1 MTHGPIVISYCLQ
14 IKKTSILSLE
24 AYKYNPINSAVENL
38 LKEYTE
44 LSMSNEETPQ
54 QGDELENEIETE
66 QPNTE
71 NVTDV
76 EFVELTE
83 DQQRIVE
90 LEAAV
95 IAAETK
101 FVDQKDSVMRAIA
114 DADNARKRAQGEI
127 DKARK
132 FALEKFAGELLPVA
146 DNLER
151 ALQVANPE
159 NETIKPIVDGVELTL
174 KSFLSTI
181 EKFGMKVI
189 DPQGQPFNPE
199 QHQAMS
205 MQENSELPPNT
216 VLAVMQKGYE
226 INGRLL
232 RPAMVMVTRAPEG
245 GVDTQA

>member
-1 MTHGPIVISYCLQ
+1 L
-14 IKKTSILSLE
+14 KL
-24 AYKYNPINSAVENL
+24 INITPLLVAVKNL

-44 LSMSNEETPQ
+44 LSMSNEQTPQ
-54 QGDELENEIETE
+54 QGEELETDIEVEVE
-66 QPNTE
+66 QQDAE
-71 NVTDV
+71 Q

-95 IAAETK
+95 IAAESK
-101 FVDQKDSVMRAIA
+101 VVDQKDSVMRAIA

-159 NETIKPIVDGVELTL
+159 DEAIKPIIDGVELTL

-181 EKFGMKVI
+181 EKFGMSVI

-199 QHQAMS
+199 KHQAMS
-205 MQENSELPPNT
+205 MQENAELAPNT

-232 RPAMVMVTRAPEG
+232 RPAMVMVTRAPEA

>member
-1 MTHGPIVISYCLQ
+1 M
-14 IKKTSILSLE
+14 
-24 AYKYNPINSAVENL
+24 
-38 LKEYTE
+38 E
-44 LSMSNEETPQ
+44 LSMSEKQTPQ
-54 QGDELENEIETE
+54 HDEELDAGIEAE
-66 QPNTE
+66 QQNAE
-71 NVTDV
+71 QQV
-76 EFVELTE
+76 VELTE
-83 DQQRIVE
+83 DEQRIVE
-90 LEAAV
+90 LETAL

-101 FVDQKDSVMRAIA
+101 LAEQKDSVMRAIA

-159 NETIKPIVDGVELTL
+159 DEAIKPIVDGVELTL
-174 KSFLSTI
+174 KSFISTI
-181 EKFGMKVI
+181 EKFGMTVI
-189 DPQGQPFNPE
+189 DPQGQTFNPE
-199 QHQAMS
+199 KHQAMS
-205 MQENSELPPNT
+205 MQENAELPPNS

>member
-1 MTHGPIVISYCLQ
+1 MT
-14 IKKTSILSLE
+14 
-24 AYKYNPINSAVENL
+24 
-38 LKEYTE
+38 
-44 LSMSNEETPQ
+44 NEQTPQ
-54 QGDELENEIETE
+54 HDEELKADIEVE
-66 QPNTE
+66 QQDSEQKT
-71 NVTDV
+71 VD
-76 EFVELTE
+76 LTE
-83 DQQRIVE
+83 DQLRIVE

-101 FVDQKDSVMRAIA
+101 LVEQKDSVMRAIA

-159 NETIKPIVDGVELTL
+159 DEAIKPIMDGVEMTL
-174 KSFLSTI
+174 KSFFSTI
-181 EKFGMKVI
+181 EKFGMTVI

-199 QHQAMS
+199 KHQAMS
-205 MQENSELPPNT
+205 MQENTELPPNT
-216 VLAVMQKGYE
+216 VMAVMQKGYE

-232 RPAMVMVTRAPEG
+232 RPAMVLVTRAPEAT
-245 GVDTQA
+245 VDTQA

>member
-1 MTHGPIVISYCLQ
+1 
-14 IKKTSILSLE
+14 
-24 AYKYNPINSAVENL
+24 
-38 LKEYTE
+38 
-44 LSMSNEETPQ
+44 MSNEQNPQ
-54 QGDELENEIETE
+54 QDEEIDAGIEAEQQDAEKTNNE
-66 QPNTE
+66 
-71 NVTDV
+71 

-83 DQQRIVE
+83 DQQRIFE

-101 FVDQKDSVMRAIA
+101 MADQKDSVMRAIA
-114 DADNARKRAQGEI
+114 DADNVRKRAQGEI

-159 NETIKPIVDGVELTL
+159 DEAIKPIIDGVELTL
-174 KSFLSTI
+174 KSFFSTI
-181 EKFGMKVI
+181 EKFGMTVI

-205 MQENSELPPNT
+205 MQENTELPPNT

-245 GVDTQA
+245 GVDIQA

>member
-1 MTHGPIVISYCLQ
+1 
-14 IKKTSILSLE
+14 
-24 AYKYNPINSAVENL
+24 
-38 LKEYTE
+38 
-44 LSMSNEETPQ
+44 MSNEQTNQHEE
-54 QGDELENEIETE
+54 ELEAGVEVE
-66 QPNTE
+66 QQ
-71 NVTDV
+71 DV
-76 EFVELTE
+76 EQNAEQEVVELTE

-95 IAAETK
+95 VAAETK
-101 FVDQKDSVMRAIA
+101 FADQQDSVLRSIA
-114 DADNARKRAQGEI
+114 EADNARKRAQGEI

-151 ALQVANPE
+151 AIQVANPDDE
-159 NETIKPIVDGVELTL
+159 AIKPIVDGVELTL
-174 KSFLSTI
+174 KSFISTI
-181 EKFGMKVI
+181 EKFGMTVI

-205 MQENSELPPNT
+205 MQENAELPPNT
-216 VLAVMQKGYE
+216 VMAVMQKGYE

>member
-1 MTHGPIVISYCLQ
+1 MT
-14 IKKTSILSLE
+14 
-24 AYKYNPINSAVENL
+24 
-38 LKEYTE
+38 
-44 LSMSNEETPQ
+44 NEQTPQ
-54 QGDELENEIETE
+54 HDEELEVGTEAEQQNAEKAMNE
-66 QPNTE
+66 
-71 NVTDV
+71 
-76 EFVELTE
+76 EFVEFTE

-159 NETIKPIVDGVELTL
+159 DEAIKPIIDGVELTL
-174 KSFLSTI
+174 KSFISTI
-181 EKFGMKVI
+181 EKFGMTVI

-199 QHQAMS
+199 KHQAMS
-205 MQENSELPPNT
+205 MQENAELPANT
-216 VLAVMQKGYE
+216 VMAVMQKGYE

-232 RPAMVMVTRAPEG
+232 RPAMVLVTRAPEDK
-245 GVDTQA
+245 VDTQA

>member
-1 MTHGPIVISYCLQ
+1 L
-14 IKKTSILSLE
+14 KL
-24 AYKYNPINSAVENL
+24 INITPLLVAVKNL

-44 LSMSNEETPQ
+44 LGMSNEQTPQ
-54 QGDELENEIETE
+54 QGEELETNAETE
-66 QPNTE
+66 QQGAEPAS
-71 NVTDV
+71 
-76 EFVELTE
+76 VELTE
-83 DQQRIVE
+83 EQQRIVE
-90 LEAAV
+90 LETAV

-101 FVDQKDSVMRAIA
+101 IVDQKDSVMRAIA

-159 NETIKPIVDGVELTL
+159 DEAIKPIIDGVELTL

-181 EKFGMKVI
+181 EKFGMSVI

-199 QHQAMS
+199 KHQAMS
-205 MQENSELPPNT
+205 MQENTELPPNT

-232 RPAMVMVTRAPEG
+232 RPAMVLVTRAPEST
-245 GVDTQA
+245 VDTQA

>member
-1 MTHGPIVISYCLQ
+1 
-14 IKKTSILSLE
+14 
-24 AYKYNPINSAVENL
+24 
-38 LKEYTE
+38 
-44 LSMSNEETPQ
+44 MSNEQTPQ
-54 QGDELENEIETE
+54 QGAELETDIEVVE
-66 QPNTE
+66 QAQDAE
-71 NVTDV
+71 Q

-95 IAAETK
+95 IAAESK
-101 FVDQKDSVMRAIA
+101 VVEQKDSVMRAIA

-159 NETIKPIVDGVELTL
+159 DEAIKPIIDGVELTL
-174 KSFLSTI
+174 KSFFSTI

-199 QHQAMS
+199 KHQAMS
-205 MQENSELPPNT
+205 MQENAELAPNT

-232 RPAMVMVTRAPEG
+232 RPAMVLVTRAPEA

>member
-1 MTHGPIVISYCLQ
+1 L
-14 IKKTSILSLE
+14 KL
-24 AYKYNPINSAVENL
+24 INITPLLVAVKNL

-44 LSMSNEETPQ
+44 LSMSNEQTPQ
-54 QGDELENEIETE
+54 QGEELETNAETQQQDAE
-66 QPNTE
+66 QA
-71 NVTDV
+71 
-76 EFVELTE
+76 FVELTE

-101 FVDQKDSVMRAIA
+101 IVDQKDSVLRAIA

-159 NETIKPIVDGVELTL
+159 DEVIKPIIDGVELTL

-181 EKFGMKVI
+181 EKFGMTVI
-189 DPQGQPFNPE
+189 DPQGLPFNPE
-199 QHQAMS
+199 KHQAMS
-205 MQENSELPPNT
+205 MQENTELPPNT

-232 RPAMVMVTRAPEG
+232 RPAMVLVTRAPEST
-245 GVDTQA
+245 VDTQA

>member
-1 MTHGPIVISYCLQ
+1 
-14 IKKTSILSLE
+14 
-24 AYKYNPINSAVENL
+24 
-38 LKEYTE
+38 
-44 LSMSNEETPQ
+44 MSNEQTPQ
-54 QGDELENEIETE
+54 HDEELEADIQAE
-66 QPNTE
+66 QQDSE
-71 NVTDV
+71 QEV
-76 EFVELTE
+76 VELTE

-101 FVDQKDSVMRAIA
+101 LADQKDSVMRAIA

-159 NETIKPIVDGVELTL
+159 DEAIKPIMDGVELTL
-174 KSFLSTI
+174 KSFFSTI
-181 EKFGMKVI
+181 EKFGMTVI

-199 QHQAMS
+199 KHQAMS
-205 MQENSELPPNT
+205 MQENTELPPNS

>member
-1 MTHGPIVISYCLQ
+1 M
-14 IKKTSILSLE
+14 
-24 AYKYNPINSAVENL
+24 

-44 LSMSNEETPQ
+44 LGMSNEQTPQ
-54 QGDELENEIETE
+54 QGAELETDIEVVE
-66 QPNTE
+66 QAQDAE
-71 NVTDV
+71 Q

-95 IAAETK
+95 IAAESK
-101 FVDQKDSVMRAIA
+101 LVEQKDSVMRAIA

-159 NETIKPIVDGVELTL
+159 DEAIKPIIDGVELTL
-174 KSFLSTI
+174 KSFFSTI

-199 QHQAMS
+199 KHQAMS
-205 MQENSELPPNT
+205 MQENAELAPNT

-232 RPAMVMVTRAPEG
+232 RPAMVLVTRAPEA

>member
-1 MTHGPIVISYCLQ
+1 MKL
-14 IKKTSILSLE
+14 
-24 AYKYNPINSAVENL
+24 INIAPLLVAVKNL

-44 LSMSNEETPQ
+44 LSMSNEQTPQ
-54 QGDELENEIETE
+54 QGEELETNAETE
-66 QPNTE
+66 QQE
-71 NVTDV
+71 AAQAS
-76 EFVELTE
+76 VELTE

-90 LEAAV
+90 LETAV

-101 FVDQKDSVMRAIA
+101 IVDQKDSVMRAIA

-159 NETIKPIVDGVELTL
+159 DEAIKPIMDGVELTL

-181 EKFGMKVI
+181 EKFGMTVI

-199 QHQAMS
+199 KHQAMS
-205 MQENSELPPNT
+205 MQENAELPPNT

-232 RPAMVMVTRAPEG
+232 RPAMVLVTRAPEST
-245 GVDTQA
+245 VDTQA

>member
-1 MTHGPIVISYCLQ
+1 MTNEQPPQHDEE
-14 IKKTSILSLE
+14 LE
-24 AYKYNPINSAVENL
+24 AGVDAEQQNAEQSA
-38 LKEYTE
+38 
-44 LSMSNEETPQ
+44 
-54 QGDELENEIETE
+54 E
-66 QPNTE
+66 QDAE
-71 NVTDV
+71 QNVI
-76 EFVELTE
+76 ELTE
-83 DQQRIVE
+83 EQQQIVE

-101 FVDQKDSVMRAIA
+101 LVEQKDSVMRAIA

-159 NETIKPIVDGVELTL
+159 DEAIKSIVHGVEITL
-174 KSFLSTI
+174 KSFFSTI
-181 EKFGMKVI
+181 EKFGMTVI

-199 QHQAMS
+199 KHQAMS
-205 MQENSELPPNT
+205 MQENAELPANT
-216 VLAVMQKGYE
+216 VMAVMQKGYE

-232 RPAMVMVTRAPEG
+232 RPAMVLVTRAPEST
-245 GVDTQA
+245 VDTQA

>member
-1 MTHGPIVISYCLQ
+1 
-14 IKKTSILSLE
+14 
-24 AYKYNPINSAVENL
+24 
-38 LKEYTE
+38 
-44 LSMSNEETPQ
+44 MSNEHTNQHEE
-54 QGDELENEIETE
+54 ELEAGAEVE
-66 QPNTE
+66 QQNAE
-71 NVTDV
+71 QEV
-76 EFVELTE
+76 VELTE

-101 FVDQKDSVMRAIA
+101 FADQQDSVLRSIA
-114 DADNARKRAQGEI
+114 EADNARKRAQGEI

-151 ALQVANPE
+151 AIQVANPDD
-159 NETIKPIVDGVELTL
+159 ETIKPIVDGVELTL
-174 KSFLSTI
+174 KSFISTI
-181 EKFGMKVI
+181 EKFGMTVI

-205 MQENSELPPNT
+205 MQENAELPPNT
-216 VLAVMQKGYE
+216 VMAVMQKGYE

>member
-1 MTHGPIVISYCLQ
+1 M
-14 IKKTSILSLE
+14 
-24 AYKYNPINSAVENL
+24 AVKNL

-44 LSMSNEETPQ
+44 LSMSNEQTPQ
-54 QGDELENEIETE
+54 QGEELETDIEVEVEVEVE
-66 QPNTE
+66 QQDAE
-71 NVTDV
+71 Q

-95 IAAETK
+95 IAAESK
-101 FVDQKDSVMRAIA
+101 VVDQKDSVMRAIA

-159 NETIKPIVDGVELTL
+159 DEAIKPIVDGVELTL

-181 EKFGMKVI
+181 EKFGMSVI

-199 QHQAMS
+199 KHQAMS
-205 MQENSELPPNT
+205 MQENAEL
-216 VLAVMQKGYE
+216 A
-226 INGRLL
+226 IGR
-232 RPAMVMVTRAPEG
+232 
-245 GVDTQA
+245 

>member
-1 MTHGPIVISYCLQ
+1 
-14 IKKTSILSLE
+14 
-24 AYKYNPINSAVENL
+24 
-38 LKEYTE
+38 
-44 LSMSNEETPQ
+44 MSNEQTPQ
-54 QGDELENEIETE
+54 QGEELDTEIEIDQQNAE
-66 QPNTE
+66 Q
-71 NVTDV
+71 D
-76 EFVELTE
+76 FVELSE

-95 IAAETK
+95 IAAESK
-101 FVDQKDSVMRAIA
+101 VVDQKDSVMRAIA

-159 NETIKPIVDGVELTL
+159 DETIKPIIDGVELTL

-181 EKFGMKVI
+181 EKFGMTVI
-189 DPQGQPFNPE
+189 DPQGQTFNPE
-199 QHQAMS
+199 KHQAMS
-205 MQENSELPPNT
+205 MQENAELPANT

-232 RPAMVMVTRAPEG
+232 RPAMVLVTRAPEG
-245 GVDTQA
+245 TVDTQA

>member
-1 MTHGPIVISYCLQ
+1 MT
-14 IKKTSILSLE
+14 
-24 AYKYNPINSAVENL
+24 
-38 LKEYTE
+38 
-44 LSMSNEETPQ
+44 NEQTPQ
-54 QGDELENEIETE
+54 HDEELEVGTEAEQQNAEKAMNE
-66 QPNTE
+66 
-71 NVTDV
+71 
-76 EFVELTE
+76 EFVEFTE

-146 DNLER
+146 DILER

-159 NETIKPIVDGVELTL
+159 DEAIKPIIDGVELTL
-174 KSFLSTI
+174 KSFISTI
-181 EKFGMKVI
+181 EKFGMTVI

-199 QHQAMS
+199 KHQAMS
-205 MQENSELPPNT
+205 MQENAELPANT
-216 VLAVMQKGYE
+216 VMAVMQKGYE

-232 RPAMVMVTRAPEG
+232 RPAMVLVTRAPEDK
-245 GVDTQA
+245 VDTQA